1 MRVGD
6 VLFINRLTSRGSL
19 MNVSNKSRTIWK
31 DGERS
36 WTTLRDIKESN
47 AVDVADYVISNGLEK

>member
-6 VLFINRLTSRGSL
+6 VLFIHRLTSRGSL

-31 DGERS
+31 DGERYCMGPEID
-36 WTTLRDIKESN
+36 WLKKKTDRLTVR
-47 AVDVADYVISNGLEK
+47 VR